1 MSEYRTQSKPRP
13 KCISPGAMAPARIC
27 ASTWAPRRGLARPGS
42 VDWILNLFY
51 WASSNYGQSVVWPLI
66 WLVVLLAMGGSVF
79 YAMHTTTPST
89 TALSLEAIPHAA
101 ALSFA
106 NLIPFVPITHE
117 IINANAVAGLSR
129 TEKII
134 GVLQT
139 LLGTPLL
146 FLLGLALRN
155 RFRMR

>member
-1 MSEYRTQSKPRP
+1 
-13 KCISPGAMAPARIC
+13 
-27 ASTWAPRRGLARPGS
+27 
-42 VDWILNLFY
+42 
-51 WASSNYGQSVVWPLI
+51 
-66 WLVVLLAMGGSVF
+66 MGGSVF

-89 TALSLEAIPHAA
+89 TALGLEAIPHAA

-117 IINANAVAGLSR
+117 IVSANAVAGLSR

-134 GVLQT
+134 GVTQT
-139 LLGTPLL
+139 LFGTPLL